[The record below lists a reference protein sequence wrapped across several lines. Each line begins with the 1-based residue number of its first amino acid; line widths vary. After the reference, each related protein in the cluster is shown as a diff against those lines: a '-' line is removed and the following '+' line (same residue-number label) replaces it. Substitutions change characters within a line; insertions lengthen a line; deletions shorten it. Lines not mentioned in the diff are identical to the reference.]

1 MAACQNASVQSSIR
15 KGKRVIVVNVDNIPG
30 YEIVEIKALVQ
41 GNAVMAKHLGRDI
54 GAALK
59 NIIGGELRAYTQLL
73 ANARDTATDR
83 MIAQAEDAGATAI
96 INVRYT
102 TSAITENAAEI
113 HAYGTAVVARS
124 V

>member
-1 MAACQNASVQSSIR
+1 M
-15 KGKRVIVVNVDNIPG
+15 IVVNVDNIPG
-30 YEIVEIKALVQ
+30 YEIVEVRALVQ

-73 ANARDTATDR
+73 ANSRDTATDR
-83 MIAQAEDAGATAI
+83 MIAKAEDAGATAI

-124 V
+124 I